1 MSISHFVSNVQNNP
15 GFWNVGV
22 KLALKFKTLQ
32 HPMRDSIFV
41 DTSFVLISILFIC
54 PLFLAF

>member
-22 KLALKFKTLQ
+22 KLALNLY
-32 HPMRDSIFV
+32 
-41 DTSFVLISILFIC
+41 SIL
-54 PLFLAF
+54 